1 LKIVVVATPKNPE
14 DHTVS
19 TVICSGLANFLK
31 HSETITLTHNIVSVI
46 RVSGE
51 GVPTGVRPVV
61 VPFPG
66 LQ

>member
-1 LKIVVVATPKNPE
+1 MKIVVVSTPKNPE

-19 TVICSGLANFLK
+19 TVVCTGLANFLK
-31 HSETITLTHNIVSVI
+31 HSETITLTHDIVSVI
-46 RVSGE
+46 RVAGE
-51 GVPTGVRPVV
+51 GAPAGTRPVV